1 MCSWYTKSDGLPQVS
16 TVQTALA
23 RGHKKKIPEN
33 QSETFSETQLLVSV
47 WGDGIIHSV
56 ILCFECTGKTVAHN
70 QMCDAL
76 VSVVTFQCDYYE
88 QSAND
93 NQDVVSGICRF
104 VFENDYNSG
113 THDLLLS
120 ALSNALHTTV
130 NVFQY
135 QEEIIC
141 YHEIKLMPCWMEVVP
156 TYTISLLCKG
166 DVAPTTSSCVLQYFS
181 LTLQN

>member
-1 MCSWYTKSDGLPQVS
+1 
-16 TVQTALA
+16 
-23 RGHKKKIPEN
+23 
-33 QSETFSETQLLVSV
+33 
-47 WGDGIIHSV
+47 
-56 ILCFECTGKTVAHN
+56 
-70 QMCDAL
+70 MCDAL

-104 VFENDYNSG
+104 VFENDYNSD

-141 YHEIKLMPCWMEVVP
+141 YHEIKLMPC
-156 TYTISLLCKG
+156 
-166 DVAPTTSSCVLQYFS
+166 
-181 LTLQN
+181 